1 MTTRSLPLAPAGG
14 LLLALLLLASWPSG
28 AQQAPSHPVRPIG
41 AKSVISPRD
50 QLSFPRAATSKTAA
64 GATIPEFRK
73 DSLFVNPSFE
83 GASPDYW
90 SIYDPGLI
98 DWSFC
103 STGPNI
109 LPWDGFG
116 SNMAPA
122 DGQSYI
128 GLLAFYGNNAY
139 FGQNLRVP
147 LKAGVTYRFL
157 IDVAYAPKYLP
168 WDNLNPEVPITL
180 QVKGSTEACTST
192 QFIDT
197 GVAPGTR
204 LWSKVVPMNRTTWQT
219 DTVTFTPTTNIS
231 RLVFEASVSI
241 PTGDY
246 DLYPLGAVLLDNLRT
261 LTGLALQK
269 ADGTAQAD
277 GKPFRLLWQ
286 PILTAGGLDSLA
298 PRPQLRGTVRT
309 FGGGRAP
316 LPPALQVTDARG
328 FYFLQEAAPA
338 AGQDTTY
345 YGLYVRN
352 TPLPNG
358 TKDDTLRHLYQCR
371 RTFGSQAGLLGGA
384 LAPLTFGSPPAS
396 RPSRAAPSLAAPD
409 IRAGHLPTAPGQR
422 PDPLAEPQPR
432 RWALRQRAR

>member
-1 MTTRSLPLAPAGG
+1 
-14 LLLALLLLASWPSG
+14 
-28 AQQAPSHPVRPIG
+28 
-41 AKSVISPRD
+41 
-50 QLSFPRAATSKTAA
+50 
-64 GATIPEFRK
+64 
-73 DSLFVNPSFE
+73 
-83 GASPDYW
+83 
-90 SIYDPGLI
+90 
-98 DWSFC
+98 
-103 STGPNI
+103 
-109 LPWDGFG
+109 
-116 SNMAPA
+116 MAPA

-157 IDVAYAPKYLP
+157 IDVAYAPKYLR
-168 WDNLNPEVPITL
+168 WDSMNPEVPITL

-204 LWSKVVPMNRTTWQT
+204 LWSKVIPMNRTTWQT

-231 RLVFEASVSI
+231 RLVFEASVSV

-309 FGGGRAP
+309 FGGGRVP
-316 LPPALQVTDARG
+316 LPPTLQVTDARG

-352 TPLPNG
+352 KVLANG
-358 TKDDTLRHLYQCR
+358 AKDDTLRHLYQCR
-371 RTFGSQAGLLGGA
+371 RTFGSQAGLLTGS
-384 LAPLTFGSPPAS
+384 LAPLALGSPSAS
-396 RPSRAAPSLAAPD
+396 PTPRAARSLAAPVV
-409 IRAGHLPTAPGQR
+409 RAGRLPTAPRQR
-422 PDPLAEPQPR
+422 PDPPARLRLGLRAP
-432 RWALRQRAR
+432 RQRAR